1 MANPPLACLPA
12 LALAGISLNLNP
24 ELCRLWPDQE
34 AGGPLTQARFGM
46 KFPAIFARVA
56 KGAAPLDGCE
66 QVATGDPPRA
76 PAIQEAILADSG

>member
-1 MANPPLACLPA
+1 MADPLWPGCPA

-24 ELCRLWPDQE
+24 ELRRLWPDQE
-34 AGGPLTQARFGM
+34 AGEPLTQARFGT

-66 QVATGDPPRA
+66 QVATGNPPRA
-76 PAIQEAILADSG
+76 PTFRPAFLVDIG

>member
-1 MANPPLACLPA
+1 MADPPLACL
-12 LALAGISLNLNP
+12 LALAGLSLNLNP

-34 AGGPLTQARFGM
+34 GGEALTQARFGM

-76 PAIQEAILADSG
+76 PTFRQAVLADIG